1 MDTLVLR
8 SDDDGGFQYFQDLF
22 ATCSAMMLRVSRHRQ
37 TRFLRPGKDGPG
49 GGLRLRRSRHG
60 RELMS
65 RDAEAGIG
73 AFTRRQTMPE
83 WTGK

>member
-37 TRFLRPGKDGPG
+37 TRFYDQAKMDLEEACAFA
-49 GGLRLRRSRHG
+49 G
-60 RELMS
+60 RVM
-65 RDAEAGIG
+65 AEN
-73 AFTRRQTMPE
+73 
-83 WTGK
+83 